1 MVRKLRIIEV
11 RAASLRI
18 LEVYVPYKS
27 LICKGKMSDFNL
39 FAKCRVNPREIEI
52 VRLEEVFE
60 LSRFEL
66 ELARFNCILKKK
78 VASKFVHS

>member
-11 RAASLRI
+11 RAASLRFVD
-18 LEVYVPYKS
+18 VYVPYKS

-52 VRLEEVFE
+52 VLLEEVFE
-60 LSRFEL
+60 LSRF